1 MTASDDLDLG
11 VQLRAEQETNLLL
24 QETIADLELAVEDQS
39 WNRISSSG
47 GVEFSGVGRRMIV
60 DLCRAIAVV
69 NPLVKRGL
77 MLRIAYIWGGG
88 VQVAAR
94 DEKVGEVVGDFW
106 DDNTRSLTGTQAQEE
121 LERCLG
127 TDGNV
132 YLAAFTSPL
141 TGRVQVRST
150 PTTEI
155 VDIVN
160 NPDDADEPWFYV
172 REYTKTTF
180 GAGGTSTDTATATER
195 VKDVHPA
202 LGYRPAQRIKQL
214 NGHPVLWDA
223 PIIHVSVNRLDGW
236 SYGVPDVYA
245 AMAWARAYKDFLTD
259 WALLTKSL
267 AKFAWKLT
275 GDTKSRA
282 NKAIAQARAAVD
294 ASGSTP
300 GTNLNTAGQI
310 AGAGPGMSLEAIPKS
325 GASIDADSGRPLAAM
340 VAAGLGVPVTLL
352 LADPGVTGAR
362 AVAETLDKP
371 TVLEM
376 ELRRS
381 LWQDQLGLLLDYV
394 IDQAVIAPKGRLD
407 GTVRVDSWGRRYVEL
422 AGGAERTVDWN
433 WPALAEIDPVQLIGA
448 ITTAADYLPDETT
461 TRLLL
466 HALKV
471 DDVDEILD
479 DMRDPTGAFIPPR
492 LSVGQAAVDAFNRGE
507 DPAAMVNG
515 GTPAP
520 GG

>member
-1 MTASDDLDLG
+1 VSDAEGVELG
-11 VQLRAEQETNLLL
+11 VQLRQEQETNLIL
-24 QETIADLELAVEDQS
+24 QESIADLELALEDRS
-39 WNRISSSG
+39 WDRITGSS

-94 DEKVGEVVGDFW
+94 DDKVAEVIGDFW

-121 LERCLG
+121 LERALG

-150 PTTEI
+150 PTAEI
-155 VDIVN
+155 VDIVT
-160 NPDDADEPWFYV
+160 NPEDSDEPWFYV
-172 REYTKTTF
+172 REYSKTTF
-180 GAGGTSTDTATATER
+180 GQGGTSTDTATRTEQT
-195 VKDVHPA
+195 KDVHPA
-202 LGYRPAQRIKQL
+202 LGYRPSRRIKQL

-223 PIIHVSVNRLDGW
+223 PMLHVSVNRLDGW

-282 NKAIAQARAAVD
+282 NKAIEAARAAID
-294 ASGSTP
+294 ASSATTIP
-300 GTNLNTAGQI
+300 TSNLNTAGQI
-310 AGAGPGMSLEAIPKS
+310 AGTGPGMSLDAIPKS
-325 GASIDADSGRPLAAM
+325 GATIDADSGKPLAAM

-352 LADPGVTGAR
+352 LADPGITGAR

-381 LWQDQLGLLLDYV
+381 MWQDQLGLLLDYV
-394 IDQAVIAPKGRLD
+394 VDQAVIAPKGRLQ
-407 GTVRVDSWGRRYVEL
+407 GTVRVDVWGRRYVEL
-422 AGGAERTVDWN
+422 AGKAERTVDWN
-433 WPALAEIDPVQLIGA
+433 WPPLAELDPIQLVGA
-448 ITTAADYLPDETT
+448 ITQAADYMPDETT

-466 HALKV
+466 TALGV

-479 DMRDPTGAFIPPR
+479 DMRDESGAFVPPR

-507 DPAAMVNG
+507 DPAGMVR
-515 GTPAP
+515 
-520 GG
+520 